1 MQVDNNEHACTQAA
15 AAMPPTAPYPIA
27 VICRRQVRIQKDSS
41 SLWPPTT
48 SALTENAAKFGQI
61 RLGVRPSE
69 MVIIM
74 IRGDKE
80 R

>member
-1 MQVDNNEHACTQAA
+1 MLS
-15 AAMPPTAPYPIA
+15 PPLPCHPPDPGPIA
-27 VICRRQVRIQKDSS
+27 VICRRQVQIQKDSS
-41 SLWPPTT
+41 SLRPPSPAT

-61 RLGVRPSE
+61 RLGVRPYE